1 MLLKVDRCVI
11 ALSQCDGAVQGD
23 TSASPLRLIYVY
35 NMESRIS
42 RACCL
47 LNGPRPPAGSRRKNA
62 SGWIQESWWSRN
74 ELRPQKPRLPS
85 ASQRGCRDEVQPF
98 SRTHLQV
105 SSGNKLLKQIKSFLA
120 VMRNLGSANRTSR
133 VLGVAS
139 RSGDGLGNG
148 GGVGVSLTSG
158 STQLV
163 ARQLPCTCDDARMR
177 TYVIIVQEA

>member
-42 RACCL
+42 RTCCP

-105 SSGNKLLKQIKSFLA
+105 SSGNKLLQKNKGFLA
-120 VMRNLGSANRTSR
+120 VMRKNRNLGSDAQSWQCQ
-133 VLGVAS
+133 LHQQGS
-139 RSGDGLGNG
+139 GSGDGLGNG
-148 GGVGVSLTSG
+148 GVGWG
-158 STQLV
+158 SH
-163 ARQLPCTCDDARMR
+163 
-177 TYVIIVQEA
+177 

>member
-42 RACCL
+42 RTCCP

-105 SSGNKLLKQIKSFLA
+105 SSGKKLLEKINKSFLA
-120 VMRNLGSANRTSR
+120 VMRNLGSDAQSWQCQ
-133 VLGVAS
+133 LHQQGS
-139 RSGDGLGNG
+139 GSGDGLGNG
-148 GGVGVSLTSG
+148 GVGWG
-158 STQLV
+158 SH
-163 ARQLPCTCDDARMR
+163 
-177 TYVIIVQEA
+177 